1 MSGKLEQPF
10 VFSTRDQVLNKK
22 IVKELGVIIACAKAG
37 GDFEAAESK
46 ARYASSP
53 RFLVPLELFLTSGQS
68 RTHGQGGRCRRQ
80 RCRLLRHQVRPPVPS
95 RPHAI

>member
-22 IVKELGVIIACAKAG
+22 LVKELGVIIACAKAG

-46 ARYASSP
+46 ARHASRLACAFRS
-53 RFLVPLELFLTSGQS
+53 LFLTS
-68 RTHGQGGRCRRQ
+68 R
-80 RCRLLRHQVRPPVPS
+80 
-95 RPHAI
+95 